1 MPDVAAWQ
9 QLYDPLG
16 SRILSTAVSALPVV
30 TLFFVLVALKKR
42 VWVSASS
49 GLLVAAVVALSVFGM
64 PAVLVATAAAHGV
77 AFGVLRIGWIVVAS
91 IFLYNVAATTGQ
103 FQVMKNSIAGLS
115 SDKRLQ
121 LVLIA
126 FCFGAFLEGTGG
138 GGAPVAVA
146 GAFLI
151 GLGFPPFQAAT
162 LCLIANTAP
171 VAWGG
176 VGNPIRVLAGVTGL
190 PEMQFSAMAGRIL
203 PPLSLLLPLWLVRS
217 MVGWR
222 ETWQVWPALLV
233 SGGSFAV
240 MQFYWSNYQEPGLV
254 DVVAAVFSLLAM
266 VVFLRVWRPAE
277 VLPVNDQ
284 PPGPTHLRAPR
295 HGEDGDSAPGAISAG
310 AGGGL
315 AGVSVVPARQ
325 SALEV
330 LRGWSPFIIASVL
343 IFVTGLPAI
352 ARHLNFDALL
362 IPMPLLDDAVL
373 KMPPV
378 APQPTPEDATVNL
391 NFIAIPGTVLFVS
404 ALIAAGLAGLPWRT
418 TRRLFGRTLAQMTPS
433 LLAISFMVG
442 LAYITRY
449 SGMDTV
455 LGLSLTGTGALFP
468 FFGTLLGWLGVA
480 LTGTDA
486 GSNALFGNLQKT
498 TAEQL
503 GLSPILMGAAN
514 STGGV
519 MGKMIDAQSIV
530 VASSAT
536 HQQGNEAA
544 IFKAVFWH
552 SIVLASLVGLIVLAY
567 AYVFPGAIPR

>member
-1 MPDVAAWQ
+1 MTWEQV
-9 QLYDPLG
+9 YDPFGNRL
-16 SRILSTAVSALPVV
+16 LSTAVAALPVL
-30 TLFFVLVALKKR
+30 TLFFVLVSLKKR
-42 VWVSASS
+42 VWVAALC
-49 GLLVAAVVALSVFGM
+49 GLLVAVALALVVFRM

-77 AFGVLRIGWIVVAS
+77 VFGVMRIAWIVVGS
-91 IFLYNVAATTGQ
+91 IFLYNVASTTGQ
-103 FQVMKNSIAGLS
+103 FQVMKDSIAGLS

-138 GGAPVAVA
+138 GGAPVAIA

-162 LCLIANTAP
+162 LCLVANTAP

-176 VGNPIRVLAGVTGL
+176 VGNPIRVLGGVTGL
-190 PEMQFSAMAGRIL
+190 PEADFSAMAGRIL
-203 PPLSLLLPLWLVRS
+203 PPLSLILPFWLVRS

-233 SGGSFAV
+233 SGLSFAA
-240 MQFYWSNYQEPGLV
+240 MQFYWSNYQDVGLV
-254 DVVAAVFSLLAM
+254 DIVSAIFSLLVTVA
-266 VVFLRVWRPAE
+266 LLKVWRPAT
-277 VLPVNDQ
+277 VMPV
-284 PPGPTHLRAPR
+284 
-295 HGEDGDSAPGAISAG
+295 HGEVATT
-310 AGGGL
+310 
-315 AGVSVVPARQ
+315 ARRH
-325 SALEV
+325 STMDV
-330 LRGWSPFIIASVL
+330 LRGWSPFIVASVL
-343 IFVTGLPAI
+343 IFVTGLPAA
-352 ARHLNFDALL
+352 ARYLNFDALRM
-362 IPMPLLDDAVL
+362 PMAFLHNAVL

-391 NFIAIPGTVLFVS
+391 NFVGIPGTVVFVAAVVA
-404 ALIAAGLAGLPWRT
+404 ALLARLPMAT
-418 TRRLFGRTLAQMTPS
+418 TARLFKETVVQMTPS

-442 LAYITRY
+442 LAYVTRY
-449 SGMDTV
+449 SGMDTI
-455 LGLSLTGTGALFP
+455 LGLSLTGTGWLFP

-486 GSNALFGNLQKT
+486 GSNALFGNLQKV

-514 STGGV
+514 TTGGV

-530 VASSAT
+530 VASTAT
-536 HQQGNEAA
+536 HQQGREAA

-552 SIVLASLVGLIVLAY
+552 SIVLASLVGLIVMAY
-567 AYVFPGAIPR
+567 AYIVPWAIP

>member
-1 MPDVAAWQ
+1 MTWA
-9 QLYDPLG
+9 QLYDPFGNRL
-16 SRILSTAVSALPVV
+16 LSTAVAALPVL

-42 VWVSASS
+42 VWVSALC
-49 GLLVAAVVALSVFGM
+49 GLLVAVALALAVFRM

-77 AFGVLRIGWIVVAS
+77 VFGMMRIAWIVVAS
-91 IFLYNVAATTGQ
+91 IFLYNVASTTGQ
-103 FQVMKNSIAGLS
+103 FQVMKDSIAGLS

-138 GGAPVAVA
+138 GGAPVAIA

-151 GLGFPPFQAAT
+151 GLGFNPFQAAT
-162 LCLIANTAP
+162 LCLVANTAP

-190 PEMQFSAMAGRIL
+190 PELEFSAMAGRIL
-203 PPLSLLLPLWLVRS
+203 PPLSLILPFWLVRS

-233 SGGSFAV
+233 SGLSFAS
-240 MQFYWSNYQEPGLV
+240 MQFYWSNFQDVGLV
-254 DVVAAVFSLLAM
+254 DIVSAIFSLLVTVA
-266 VVFLRVWRPAE
+266 LLKVWQPATVIPVSGE
-277 VLPVNDQ
+277 LVASARRHSTADVLK
-284 PPGPTHLRAPR
+284 
-295 HGEDGDSAPGAISAG
+295 
-310 AGGGL
+310 
-315 AGVSVVPARQ
+315 
-325 SALEV
+325 
-330 LRGWSPFIIASVL
+330 GWSPFIVASVL
-343 IFVTGLPAI
+343 IFVTGLPAA
-352 ARHLNFDALL
+352 ARYLNFDALRM
-362 IPMPLLDDAVL
+362 PMPFLHNAVL

-391 NFIAIPGTVLFVS
+391 NFIGIPGSVVFV
-404 ALIAAGLAGLPWRT
+404 AAVIAAALARLPLATT
-418 TRRLFGRTLAQMTPS
+418 TRLFRDTVVQMTPS

-442 LAYITRY
+442 LAYVTRY
-449 SGMDTV
+449 SGMDTIM
-455 LGLSLTGTGALFP
+455 GLSLTGTGWLFP

-486 GSNALFGNLQKT
+486 GSNALFGNLQKV

-503 GLSPILMGAAN
+503 NLSPILMGAAN
-514 STGGV
+514 TTGGV

-536 HQQGNEAA
+536 HQQGQEAA
-544 IFKAVFWH
+544 IFKAVFGH
-552 SIVLASLVGLIVLAY
+552 SIALAALVGLIVMMY
-567 AYVFPGAIPR
+567 AYVVPWAIP

>member
-1 MPDVAAWQ
+1 MTWQ
-9 QLYDPLG
+9 QLYDPFGNWL
-16 SRILSTAVSALPVV
+16 LSTAVSALPVL

-42 VWVSASS
+42 VWVSALS
-49 GLLVAAVVALSVFGM
+49 GLLVAVALALSVFEM
-64 PAVLVATAAAHGV
+64 PAVLVATAAAHGFI
-77 AFGVLRIGWIVVAS
+77 FGVMRIAWIVVAS
-91 IFLYNVAATTGQ
+91 IFLYNIASTTGQ
-103 FQVMKNSIAGLS
+103 FQVMKDSIANLS

-138 GGAPVAVA
+138 GGAPVAIA

-151 GLGFPPFQAAT
+151 GLGFNPFQAAT

-176 VGNPIRVLAGVTGL
+176 VGNPIRTLAGVTGL
-190 PEMQFSAMAGRIL
+190 PEADFSAMAGRIL
-203 PPLSLLLPLWLVRS
+203 PPLSLILPFWLVRS

-233 SGGSFAV
+233 SGASFAA
-240 MQFYWSNYQEPGLV
+240 MQFYWSNFQDVGLV
-254 DVVAAVFSLLAM
+254 DIVAAIFSLLVTVA
-266 VVFLRVWRPAE
+266 FLKVWQPVE
-277 VLPVNDQ
+277 VIPV
-284 PPGPTHLRAPR
+284 T
-295 HGEDGDSAPGAISAG
+295 GELVASTKQHSTAA
-310 AGGGL
+310 
-315 AGVSVVPARQ
+315 
-325 SALEV
+325 V
-330 LRGWSPFIIASVL
+330 LKGWSPFIIASVL
-343 IFVTGLPAI
+343 IFATGLPAI
-352 ARHLNFDALL
+352 ARYLNFDALRT
-362 IPMPLLDDAVL
+362 PMPFLHNAVL

-378 APQPTPEDATVNL
+378 ASMPTPEDATINL
-391 NFIAIPGTVLFVS
+391 NFIGLPGTVVFV
-404 ALIAAGLAGLPWRT
+404 AAVIAAFLAGLPWRT
-418 TRRLFGRTLAQMTPS
+418 TRRLFTQTLVQMTPS

-442 LAYITRY
+442 LAYVTRY

-455 LGLSLTGTGALFP
+455 MGLSLTGTGWLFP

-486 GSNALFGNLQKT
+486 GSNALFGNLQKV

-514 STGGV
+514 TTGGV

-536 HQQGNEAA
+536 HQQGQEAA

-552 SIVLASLVGLIVLAY
+552 SIVLACLVGAIVMLY
-567 AYVFPGAIPR
+567 AYVLPSWIP